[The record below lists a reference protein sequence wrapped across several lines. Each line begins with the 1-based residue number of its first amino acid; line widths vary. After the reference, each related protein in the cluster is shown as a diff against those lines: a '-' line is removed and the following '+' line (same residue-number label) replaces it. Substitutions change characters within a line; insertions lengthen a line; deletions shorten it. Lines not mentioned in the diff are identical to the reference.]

1 MQGKRVLGR
10 CVRELV
16 NKNYFSFLDYVVFVA
31 VVSILKFVTCYFFSH
46 SKIDILFH
54 I

>member
-1 MQGKRVLGR
+1 MQGKRLSGR

-16 NKNYFSFLDYVVFVA
+16 NKKYFSFLDYVLFVV

-46 SKIDILFH
+46 
-54 I
+54 